1 MASST
6 VKTAFWRGARD
17 ALPFVLVV
25 GPFAMLFGVVATEAG
40 LDLLATMGFSVLVIA
55 GASQFAALQQMTE
68 GAPVLVAIATALAVN
83 LRMAM
88 YSAALLPHLGEAP
101 LWKRAV
107 VAYLNVD
114 QTYAM
119 SVAKYEAAP
128 QMPLADRLAYFF
140 GLAFPVAP
148 TWYAMTLVGAVAG
161 ARIPPGFAIDF
172 ALPITFIAIIAPM
185 LRTLAHVAAAVT
197 SIVAA
202 LALAFLPYNTGL
214 LIAAV
219 LAMAVGAR
227 AELWLERERR

>member
-40 LDLLATMGFSVLVIA
+40 LDLLATMGFSVLDIA

-119 SVAKYEAAP
+119 RSE
-128 QMPLADRLAYFF
+128 
-140 GLAFPVAP
+140 
-148 TWYAMTLVGAVAG
+148 
-161 ARIPPGFAIDF
+161 
-172 ALPITFIAIIAPM
+172 
-185 LRTLAHVAAAVT
+185 
-197 SIVAA
+197 
-202 LALAFLPYNTGL
+202 
-214 LIAAV
+214 
-219 LAMAVGAR
+219 
-227 AELWLERERR
+227 ERR